1 MIDHRHVDAFKF
13 KVRHSPMIRS
23 QMKDNKAVIGFTSEY
38 GYLDGLGFKLE
49 LFEVDDW
56 SQPFQVSC
64 LERGCYNR
72 GRMENYG
79 ERTFPNGNLFIG
91 EFKDDF
97 FHGRG
102 ILKYPDASKWVFGEF
117 QGEKLV
123 KMIDMQVETAG
134 QRSTKDRSYL
144 RDIHAYNDPVS
155 YIGSEV
161 QLLKWK
167 QLLRRLDEAVLAR
180 VTDVAVEKEREQKE
194 ESQRLKMIQEHFS
207 CQGHGKQVDPLL
219 YEQFNKELET
229 PETMTLSSPEKTQV
243 LQIKPR
249 NRDNEEYW
257 TKETVEAS
265 TARKPFQLSSFKNKI
280 KTPRRIDPPEE
291 DHYYY
296 SNGSHR
302 GEHTV
307 MIVKF
312 WHHHSV
318 ICVSCRYGNAGS
330 VTQHLHFVL
339 QHPLVVPLT
348 SLPPTPRTDVLLVN
362 FIVEPVL
369 LLVLPLP

>member
-1 MIDHRHVDAFKF
+1 
-13 KVRHSPMIRS
+13 MIRS

-134 QRSTKDRSYL
+134 QR
-144 RDIHAYNDPVS
+144 
-155 YIGSEV
+155 
-161 QLLKWK
+161 
-167 QLLRRLDEAVLAR
+167 
-180 VTDVAVEKEREQKE
+180 
-194 ESQRLKMIQEHFS
+194 
-207 CQGHGKQVDPLL
+207 
-219 YEQFNKELET
+219 
-229 PETMTLSSPEKTQV
+229 
-243 LQIKPR
+243 
-249 NRDNEEYW
+249 
-257 TKETVEAS
+257 
-265 TARKPFQLSSFKNKI
+265 
-280 KTPRRIDPPEE
+280 
-291 DHYYY
+291 
-296 SNGSHR
+296 
-302 GEHTV
+302 
-307 MIVKF
+307 
-312 WHHHSV
+312 
-318 ICVSCRYGNAGS
+318 
-330 VTQHLHFVL
+330 
-339 QHPLVVPLT
+339 
-348 SLPPTPRTDVLLVN
+348 
-362 FIVEPVL
+362 
-369 LLVLPLP
+369 